1 MNELTERI
9 AQLYQQQIEI
19 EQKINK
25 SITAVYQDLS
35 PIAVLEKLIEKHEVT
50 EIPAQGINV
59 LMDKL
64 IDRFLPLGNMFNPL
78 IKQFISTKVV
88 AKIFDK
94 TPEAPIEKPIVKPPA
109 KQYIYDHNY

>member
-25 SITAVYQDLS
+25 SITAAYQDLY

-50 EIPAQGINV
+50 EIPAQGMNV

-64 IDRFLPLGNMFNPL
+64 IDRFVPLGNMFNPL

-94 TPEAPIEKPIVKPPA
+94 TPEAPIEKTTVKLPA